1 MAKRGADKMTKKH
14 HYFFAVKLPKEV
26 KGFLNKW
33 VEQHRTDFPFDRWV
47 HPEDYHITLAFLGFA
62 EKNQLTDATNKIRER
77 LNEVNQ
83 FYLTLNKTGTFG
95 SPKSPRIFWA
105 DVLPSEELANIQKS
119 VYEQCIALG
128 FELDKKPFRP
138 HITLAR
144 KWKGEQPFDVNSL
157 TEVKTDNGEMISFLV
172 SDIVL
177 YESHVEETPKYKEIE
192 TIQLKANVQ
201 S

>member
-1 MAKRGADKMTKKH
+1 MTKKH

-33 VEQHRTDFPFDRWV
+33 VEQHRNEFPFGRWV
-47 HPEDYHITLAFLGFA
+47 HLEDYHITLAFLGFV
-62 EKNQLTDATNKIRER
+62 EKNRLIEATNNIKER
-77 LNEVNQ
+77 LSKINQ
-83 FYLTLNKTGTFG
+83 FHLTLNKIGTFG

-105 DVLPSEELANIQKS
+105 DVLPSEDLTSIQKS
-119 VYEQCIALG
+119 VYEQCIALD

-144 KWKGEQPFDVNSL
+144 KWKGEQPFDANSL
-157 TEVKTDNGEMISFLV
+157 TEVKTDKGEMISFLV

-177 YESHVEETPKYKEIE
+177 YESHVEETPKYREIE
-192 TIQLKANVQ
+192 LIQLNER
-201 S
+201 